1 MPAVK
6 PHPPEKTGVL
16 IVQRPRTGAALETPR
31 MPGTTPY
38 TEDSTLADAFPA
50 TTAVHFHPIVA
61 LVAPDIGADFLDAWH
76 IVIIVRVIVIVVV

>member
-1 MPAVK
+1 
-6 PHPPEKTGVL
+6 
-16 IVQRPRTGAALETPR
+16 

-76 IVIIVRVIVIVVV
+76 IVIIVRVIVIVVVWAEQIVRALWFRLDFGLQQ